1 MLMIILIAVGALIL
15 DQLSKLL
22 VTGFFIDGTDMLL
35 SGMLTYQGETLPLI
49 PKTLSFTYVLNK
61 GAAFG
66 ILQNQRIFFLIVTLV
81 ICAVGIIILMRMP
94 QKHILLKISSGFILG
109 GAIGNLFDRV
119 VIGAVRDFI
128 DATLVDTLTGYA
140 FPIFN
145 VADIFVVVGIIMLA
159 VYILF
164 IHDKIY
170 KTEDKDKNE
179 SNS

>member
-1 MLMIILIAVGALIL
+1 MLLIFLIAFGALIL

-22 VTGFFIDGTDMLL
+22 VTGFFIDGTTLFFP
-35 SGMLTYQGETLPLI
+35 GALTYQGETVQII

-94 QKHILLKISSGFILG
+94 RKHILLKISSGFIFG
-109 GAIGNLFDRV
+109 GALGNLFDRA

-128 DATLVDTLTGYA
+128 DATLVDTVTGYS

-159 VYILF
+159 TYILF
-164 IHDKIY
+164 VHDKIY
-170 KTEDKDKNE
+170 KTEEKNE
-179 SNS
+179 NKG